1 MPTPTH
7 FVQID
12 EVGRLIY
19 QEKSIRDPQI
29 IKNFFSDLKIHT
41 GGTLISQLN
50 DVPVIVEAFD
60 EPIIAH
66 QIECKSNQWIL
77 RNIDQI
83 EYTFSLT
90 NLSLD
95 EWDRFHGYC
104 ENQLPF
110 VMDRHAQN
118 QFFKLLE
125 DFDDDNIYFG
135 GQSIAT
141 PQYWENKIDVEDSN
155 FWTEIYHA
163 EGNPGWNIGDAAPAL
178 KDMLPRLKLAKSKI
192 VILGCGEGHDAAY
205 FAQHGHLVTA
215 VDFSEEAISRA
226 QKNYGHIENL
236 NFIQADVFDLPKDW
250 DQQFDIVFEHTC
262 YCAIN
267 PSLRQELVKVW
278 TRLLHHQ
285 GYLMG
290 IFFAMEK
297 RKGPPF
303 GGSEWE
309 LRERLRKKFQFV
321 FWGRWQQSI
330 EQRQGKELFLYA
342 KKMDV
347 K

>member
-29 IKNFFSDLKIHT
+29 IKKFFHNIKFHP
-41 GGTLISQLN
+41 GGTVLSTLN

-60 EPIIAH
+60 EPIVAH
-66 QIECKSNQWIL
+66 QILFNNGRWTL
-77 RNIDQI
+77 LNLDLI
-83 EYTFSLT
+83 EFSFNLSS
-90 NLSLD
+90 LSLD

-104 ENQLPF
+104 DHQLPF
-110 VMDRHAQN
+110 VMDKHAQN
-118 QFFKLLE
+118 QFFELLE
-125 DFDDDNIYFG
+125 DFDDENIYFN
-135 GQSIAT
+135 GQSIPT
-141 PQYWENKIDVEDSN
+141 PQYWDNNIEVENSD
-155 FWTEIYHA
+155 FWTQIYHT
-163 EGNPGWNIGDAAPAL
+163 ENNPGWNIGDAAPAL

-192 VILGCGEGHDAAY
+192 IVLGCGEGHDAAF

-215 VDFSEEAISRA
+215 VDFSEEAIQRA
-226 QKNYGHIENL
+226 KKNYSHIDNL
-236 NFIQADVFDLPKDW
+236 NFVQADIFDLPKDW
-250 DQQFDIVFEHTC
+250 DQQFDLVFEHTC

-278 TRLLHHQ
+278 ARLLHNQ

-309 LRERLRKKFQFV
+309 IRERLRKKFQFV
-321 FWGRWQQSI
+321 FWGRWQKSI
-330 EQRQGKELFLYA
+330 EQRQGKELFVYA
-342 KKMDV
+342 KKDGN
-347 K
+347 